1 MVRRLPYRHC
11 EGKAR
16 SNLFFFSGLLR
27 RSTPRNDGSAQKK
40 IAADR
45 KKTARGG
52 ILYQGKCY
60 LVAPYIYVC
69 CVLCAVCCVLCAV
82 CCVLNKFNP

>member
-27 RSTPRNDGSAQKK
+27 RSTPRNDEPLTVYRLPFFIS
-40 IAADR
+40 
-45 KKTARGG
+45 
-52 ILYQGKCY
+52 
-60 LVAPYIYVC
+60 
-69 CVLCAVCCVLCAV
+69 
-82 CCVLNKFNP
+82 